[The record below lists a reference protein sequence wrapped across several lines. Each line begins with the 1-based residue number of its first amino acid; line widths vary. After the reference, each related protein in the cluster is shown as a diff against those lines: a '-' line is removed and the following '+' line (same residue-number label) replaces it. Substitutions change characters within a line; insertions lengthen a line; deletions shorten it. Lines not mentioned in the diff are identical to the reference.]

1 MSTNQRRQTLHYQSL
16 EKSQDPIN
24 KNSSQMTHFLTMKF
38 QKMFF
43 AHLSICSHS
52 KYMKLNEKYST
63 IPAHALH
70 SILSL
75 TPLKNKFVK

>member
-1 MSTNQRRQTLHYQSL
+1 
-16 EKSQDPIN
+16 
-24 KNSSQMTHFLTMKF
+24 MTHFLTMKF